1 MKNTTIL
8 AALAGS
14 FCLIVLLACI
24 VAGCSRST
32 APGSPTAKRDTAGA
46 LTPSAAAVLAAKL
59 ANDECER
66 LHKKRPFQAEQYTAV
81 LDGDMYRWGQLDP
94 GAPSGLSAVVSF
106 RADGTQPHVQL
117 YFSTDKRDP
126 RRR

>member
-1 MKNTTIL
+1 MP
-8 AALAGS
+8 AA
-14 FCLIVLLACI
+14 
-24 VAGCSRST
+24 R
-32 APGSPTAKRDTAGA
+32 RETAGA
-46 LTPSAAAVLAAKL
+46 LAPGAAAVLAAKL

-66 LHKKRPFQAEQYTAV
+66 LHQKRPFKAEQYTAV

-117 YFSTDKRDP
+117 YFSTDRRDP
-126 RRR
+126 RQR